1 MNMFDKIYQYNFP
14 TTIRFGAGAVN
25 ELPDYLLKN
34 NLKSPL
40 IVTDPVVASL
50 DFFRKSSQ
58 TSNKKISLLMFL
70 LTSTKIL

>member
-1 MNMFDKIYQYNFP
+1 MFDKIYQYNFP
-14 TTIRFGAGAVN
+14 TTIRFGAGAVE
-25 ELPDYLLKN
+25 ELPEYLQKN

-70 LTSTKIL
+70 LTSIKTQ